1 MMLHGSTLDLKSNTR
16 LACCVP
22 VEAWMEGLT
31 CYVDPNPNESEEL
44 LLMWSHNKILMKIDS
59 NVFRPILWIWSSWP
73 ALRSVCL
80 WILWFPT
87 IWWTLKPKSM
97 LLLGYLYLLFEDLYA
112 FVFVLEQ
119 VSDLLH
125 PLALSQYTY
134 ISLKEYYF
142 FYFFFSPIPRVILET
157 LDILETFDVVVG
169 EGPSSV
175 SVFLRRK
182 SNF

>member
-1 MMLHGSTLDLKSNTR
+1 
-16 LACCVP
+16 
-22 VEAWMEGLT
+22 
-31 CYVDPNPNESEEL
+31 
-44 LLMWSHNKILMKIDS
+44 
-59 NVFRPILWIWSSWP
+59 
-73 ALRSVCL
+73 
-80 WILWFPT
+80 
-87 IWWTLKPKSM
+87 M